1 MGIFMRP
8 TLCFLMSE
16 RLILGFISKRFEH
29 LFTFQNVFDIITS
42 YNYDQH
48 SGLGS
53 PSGPGIG
60 ISAHMMKLHTLL
72 RHIIM
77 MNQKS

>member
-1 MGIFMRP
+1 MAEYALKIHFKMFW
-8 TLCFLMSE
+8 TSVY
-16 RLILGFISKRFEH
+16 ISKRIEH

-60 ISAHMMKLHTLL
+60 ISAHMMKL